1 MNGLQDRDDGR
12 SEWERWPEEMA
23 LPPKGGEKGP
33 NELAVLCLVGGGFD
47 RVDVRSGRSMLNAEM
62 TMGGRSKGR
71 KL

>member
-1 MNGLQDRDDGR
+1 MGGRSGRDGR
-12 SEWERWPEEMA
+12 RKWRC
-23 LPPKGGEKGP
+23 LRRGEKGP

>member
-1 MNGLQDRDDGR
+1 MG
-12 SEWERWPEEMA
+12 EMA
-23 LPPKGGEKGP
+23 GGNGAASEGREKGP